1 MIDNINEFYI
11 AILHEL
17 VLNPFASNYVWI
29 VSDLDTFSFKFT
41 ILEMTQMLDAVRLCV
56 HA

>member
-1 MIDNINEFYI
+1 MIDNINEFNI

-17 VLNPFASNYVWI
+17 VLNPYSSNYVRI
-29 VSDLDTFSFKFT
+29 VSDLDTFAFKLT
-41 ILEMTQMLDAVRLCV
+41 ILEITQMLNAVRLCV